1 MLDGLLSG
9 NQDAALP
16 LRPLLKPWYRI
27 AESDD
32 GLLLEHGG
40 AVVALGGHAARRL
53 LPSLLPLLDGT
64 RTAAEIVEQLDP
76 RLEAAVENA
85 VAVLGR
91 HGLLTEGPPLD
102 QDDAVLPTAHALAT
116 ATGETPAVI
125 AARLRASCV
134 ELAGPAAATE
144 PLARLLLRS
153 GVGVQPSGGDARLVV
168 AAGLPADELGA
179 LNRDRHERGLPW
191 LPVGSFDGR
200 LAEIGPLVVPG
211 ETACAECVRIRRRA
225 TSGCAADHL
234 LLAAARP
241 VATMPPALATLV
253 AALAADLAL
262 RWLGSADPTVPG
274 ALTTVTLDPG
284 PTVAHRRVLR
294 VPRCP
299 VCSPVAG
306 AAPASPWHEAAA

>member
-1 MLDGLLSG
+1 MSG
-9 NQDAALP
+9 DHGAALR

-40 AVVALGGHAARRL
+40 AVVALGGHAARHL
-53 LPSLLPLLDGT
+53 LPAVLPLLDGT
-64 RTAAEIVEQLDP
+64 RTPAEIVEQLDP

-102 QDDAVLPTAHALAT
+102 PDDAVLPTAHALAT
-116 ATGETPAVI
+116 ATGESPAVV

-134 ELAGPAAATE
+134 ELVGPASATE

-153 GVGVQPSGGDARLVV
+153 GIGVRPSGGEGRLVV
-168 AAGLPADELGA
+168 AVGLPPTELAA
-179 LNRDRHERGLPW
+179 LNRDLHGRRVPW
-191 LPVGSFDGR
+191 LPVGCFDGR

-211 ETACAECVRIRRRA
+211 ETACAECVRIRRRS

-234 LLAAARP
+234 TLAAVGPAA
-241 VATMPPALATLV
+241 VTPPALATLV
-253 AALAADLAL
+253 AALAADLAV
-262 RWLGSADPTVPG
+262 RWLGIADPTVPG

-284 PTVAHRRVLR
+284 PTIARRPLLR

-306 AAPASPWHEAAA
+306 LAPASPWHEAAA